1 MEGTP
6 YLHRMAKQV
15 QQDQVTRAARR
26 AVLIDGIPVV
36 TLGGI
41 ALALGSN
48 PDQSTA
54 QKAWWIATTTV
65 FTLAMAWVLLRA
77 FRRADEYLRR
87 IQLESMAIA
96 FAAVLVG
103 LQVATLL
110 DAAGI
115 IQLHQLAQ
123 LILLGGVA
131 IWLLIAGPAYPLAQ
145 LTAHHEEPTARTACS
160 SPVEPGRP
168 RRPVPS
174 LPAGH
179 QRHRN
184 RAVRPQPALGVHHR
198 RRLWPDHRGNL
209 PS

>member
-1 MEGTP
+1 MEGKP
-6 YLHRMAKQV
+6 YIYRMAKQAE
-15 QQDQVTRAARR
+15 QDQVTRAARR

-36 TLGGI
+36 TLGVI
-41 ALALGSN
+41 ALTLGSN

-54 QKAWWIATTTV
+54 QKAWWIAITIV

-96 FAAVLVG
+96 FAAVLVA

-110 DAAGI
+110 DAASI

-131 IWLLIAGPAYPLAQ
+131 IWLFIADL
-145 LTAHHEEPTARTACS
+145 RT
-160 SPVEPGRP
+160 RF
-168 RRPVPS
+168 
-174 LPAGH
+174 
-179 QRHRN
+179 HR
-184 RAVRPQPALGVHHR
+184 
-198 RRLWPDHRGNL
+198 
-209 PS
+209 

>member
-1 MEGTP
+1 MESTA
-6 YLHRMAKQV
+6 YFRRMAKKV
-15 QQDQVTRAARR
+15 QQDEVTRAARR
-26 AVLIDGIPVV
+26 AVTIDGIPVV
-36 TLGGI
+36 TLGVI

-65 FTLAMAWVLLRA
+65 FALAVAWVLLRA

-123 LILLGGVA
+123 PILLGGIA
-131 IWLLIAGPAYPLAQ
+131 IWLLIADL
-145 LTAHHEEPTARTACS
+145 RT
-160 SPVEPGRP
+160 RF
-168 RRPVPS
+168 
-174 LPAGH
+174 
-179 QRHRN
+179 HR
-184 RAVRPQPALGVHHR
+184 
-198 RRLWPDHRGNL
+198 
-209 PS
+209 